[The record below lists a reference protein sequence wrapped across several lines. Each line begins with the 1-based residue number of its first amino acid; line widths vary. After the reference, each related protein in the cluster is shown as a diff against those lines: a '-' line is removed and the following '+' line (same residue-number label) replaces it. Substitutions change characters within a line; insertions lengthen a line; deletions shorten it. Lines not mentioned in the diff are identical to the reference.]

1 MRYILQGKILLSK
14 FAERIYENMF
24 KRSID
29 FGRGIYGVGDT
40 LFPFG
45 FFRNIRYS
53 FYRFCHIG
61 YMLFF
66 NVKFKFID
74 YILNK
79 HETLS
84 YYLCSF
90 GWVPYFIAVMFL
102 LLVCTHVIFGY
113 EQELFGKSVL
123 TLGIFAVAGF
133 LISPI
138 VAFFKKKCRK

>member
-1 MRYILQGKILLSK
+1 MKIYSKEALILGGVYMVLATPLSLLGFSVISDILFIVFIIS
-14 FAERIYENMF
+14 
-24 KRSID
+24 
-29 FGRGIYGVGDT
+29 GI
-40 LFPFG
+40 L
-45 FFRNIRYS
+45 
-53 FYRFCHIG
+53 
-61 YMLFF
+61 LFF

>member
-1 MRYILQGKILLSK
+1 MVLATPFSLLGFSVISDILFIVFVISGIL
-14 FAERIYENMF
+14 
-24 KRSID
+24 
-29 FGRGIYGVGDT
+29 
-40 LFPFG
+40 
-45 FFRNIRYS
+45 
-53 FYRFCHIG
+53 
-61 YMLFF
+61 LFF

-113 EQELFGKSVL
+113 EQE
-123 TLGIFAVAGF
+123 F
-133 LISPI
+133 LQWS
-138 VAFFKKKCRK
+138 AFFYLRLWHFLRKNAESKMRF